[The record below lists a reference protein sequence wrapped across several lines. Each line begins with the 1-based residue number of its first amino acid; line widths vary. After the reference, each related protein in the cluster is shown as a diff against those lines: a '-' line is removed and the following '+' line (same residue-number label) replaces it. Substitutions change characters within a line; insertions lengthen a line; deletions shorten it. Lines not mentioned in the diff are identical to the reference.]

1 MHSDYHIFQLLQA
14 KEAIVTEANDEGT
27 ELMGEHASL
36 AQTLSLKSVV
46 GKFFLKNHKC
56 NNMFHQAVRFK
67 QRKYNY

>member
-1 MHSDYHIFQLLQA
+1 MQA
-14 KEAIVTEANDEGT
+14 KEAIVAEAKDEGT

-56 NNMFHQAVRFK
+56 NNMFHQAPEFP
-67 QRKYNY
+67 NT